1 MSPFLNTRAGAISV
15 SFFKKEKDGKEYASC
30 CIQRSY
36 KDKNG
41 EWKRESINLFPDD
54 LPTFASLCL
63 GSHYEYCKTTQKPVE
78 KDPFEF

>member
-1 MSPFLNTRAGAISV
+1 MSPFLTSRAGGISV

-30 CIQRSY
+30 CVQRSY

-41 EWKRESINLFPDD
+41 EWKRESINCYPDD
-54 LPTFASLCL
+54 LPIFASICN
-63 GSHYEYCKTTQKPVE
+63 GAFYEYLKTTQKVD